1 MSEKIQF
8 HFDSK
13 QPHQIKAID
22 AVKELFKGQNKITS
36 ERVIVSQNEGLVS
49 IDEGHA
55 NRLSQSLTETKLI
68 ENLHKIQLNNL
79 GYKDKEFHNKNYTI
93 EMETGTGKTYVYI
106 RTILEL
112 YKEYG
117 FAKFIIVVPTIP
129 IRKGVEKSVNM
140 LADHFKTLYNG
151 LDIRQHFFSYDSKK
165 LTDLDKFVQLD
176 RLQVVIMNIQQFNSS
191 KTKIKKDDHESGKVY
206 WDMLS
211 NIKPIVIIDEPQRLE
226 GNGKKKSKA
235 LESIEELK
243 PLFTLRYSA
252 THKNLYNLVYKL
264 DSFDAYEQDLV
275 KKIEVSTVYSDID
288 TNYPY
293 VRFARFNSDYSATL
307 EILKS
312 SEKGTHLEH
321 VRVNKNDNLHELSD
335 GLPQYKDMFITK
347 DPHKVEGIDI
357 SNLGTIKLGEDNYN
371 INQKELARIQI
382 RITIRKHLDKQ
393 LELINKN
400 IKVLSL
406 FFIDEVKKFRDYSKE
421 DTRGIYAMIFD
432 EEYSKLIKQS
442 KYKPL
447 LEKMPELN
455 NISSVREGY
464 FAIDKN
470 KKAIEIDNWDYNDDT
485 ASVRK
490 TPEEVERGIELILD
504 KKDELISFKE
514 PLSFIFAHSA
524 LREGWDN
531 PNIFQLCMLRNTNS
545 EISKKQEI
553 GRGLRLAVNTNGE
566 RETDK
571 DVNILTVIANEH
583 YDKFAESLQ
592 REYNEDAGYNREV
605 FNIQDAVQIQSK
617 IEKLIKEKLS
627 DDFADKLI
635 NEMVKGK
642 FLNKKDNKLTEK
654 IKDINLYEFK
664 DKELN
669 KYQSLIQET
678 FKKYMQGKESK
689 KIQIINGDMK
699 KENEFSSYI
708 KEPEFN
714 KLLTSLIENI
724 SQRAMYEVNI
734 NKDDFITECINRLNL
749 TIHKKSK
756 QLIEAN
762 ANLEINKQKGAK
774 MNNETKYTHE
784 VSEEISVSKSYI
796 EIVDYLMKYTLL
808 PRMVIFKILDNVNEI
823 NLLQDQSYL
832 DEALD
837 IMLEVLKAHKVSK
850 INYVPI
856 DNHIYEM
863 GDILQR
869 DTVDMSKIGDSNKK
883 IYEAIEKNK
892 RSVYKYIVTDSKGE
906 YEFAK
911 HLDQDEDVLLFTKL
925 KKGKFTIDTP
935 FGNYTPDW
943 GIVYRLDED
952 EAGIY
957 FIVETKWDKEEAD
970 LTDVEKGKIHCAERY
985 FETINENV
993 ESEVAFSWVNS
1004 WNKFTKEIKKK
1015 RDSVSLA

>member
-129 IRKGVEKSVNM
+129 IRKGVEKSVHM

-226 GNGKKKSKA
+226 GSGKKKSKA

-288 TNYPY
+288 TNFPY

-312 SEKGTHLEH
+312 SKKGTRIEH
-321 VRVNKNDNLHELSD
+321 VKVNKNDNLYELSD
-335 GLPQYKDMFITK
+335 GLAQYKDMFITK

-371 INQKELARIQI
+371 VNENELARIQI
-382 RITIRKHLDKQ
+382 RITIKKHLDKQ
-393 LELINKN
+393 LELIDKN

-432 EEYSKLIKQS
+432 EEYSKIIKQS

-455 NISSVREGY
+455 NITSVREGY
-464 FAIDKN
+464 FAVDKN

-485 ASVRK
+485 ASVKK

-571 DVNILTVIANEH
+571 EVNILTVIANEH

-592 REYNEDAGYNREV
+592 REYNEDAGYNKEV
-605 FNIQDAVQIQSK
+605 FNIHDAVKIQSK

-642 FLNKKDNKLTEK
+642 FLNKKDNKLTKNIEN
-654 IKDINLYEFK
+654 INLYEFK

-669 KYQSLIQET
+669 KYQDLIQQT
-678 FKKYMQGKESK
+678 FKKYMEGKESK

-734 NKDDFITECINRLNL
+734 NKDDFIIECINRLNL
-749 TIHKKSK
+749 KIHKKSK
-756 QLIEAN
+756 QYIQAN
-762 ANLEINKQKGAK
+762 ADLDINKQKGAK
-774 MNNETKYTHE
+774 MKNETKYTHE
-784 VSEEISVSKSYI
+784 VLEEISVSKSYI

-808 PRMVIFKILDNVNEI
+808 PRMVIFKILNNVNEI

-837 IMLEVLKAHKVSK
+837 IMLDILKAHKVSK
-850 INYVPI
+850 INYVPV
-856 DNHIYEM
+856 DNHIYEI

-869 DTVDMSKIGDSNKK
+869 DTVDMSKIDDPNKK

-970 LTDVEKGKIHCAERY
+970 LTDVEKGKIYCAERY
-985 FETINENV
+985 FETINENA
-993 ESEVAFSWVNS
+993 ESEVSFSWINS
-1004 WNKFTKEIKKK
+1004 WNKFTQEVKKK
-1015 RDSVSLA
+1015 KESVSLA

>member
-129 IRKGVEKSVNM
+129 IRKGVEKSVHM

-226 GNGKKKSKA
+226 GSGKKKSKA

-288 TNYPY
+288 TNFPY
-293 VRFARFNSDYSATL
+293 IRFARFNSDYSATL

-312 SEKGTHLEH
+312 SKKGTRIEH
-321 VRVNKNDNLHELSD
+321 VKVNKNDNLYELSD
-335 GLPQYKDMFITK
+335 GLAQYKDMFITK

-371 INQKELARIQI
+371 VNENELARIQI
-382 RITIRKHLDKQ
+382 RITIKKHLDKQ
-393 LELINKN
+393 LELIDKN

-432 EEYSKLIKQS
+432 EEYSKIIKQS

-455 NISSVREGY
+455 NITSVREGY
-464 FAIDKN
+464 FAVDKN

-485 ASVRK
+485 ASVKK

-571 DVNILTVIANEH
+571 EVNILTVIANEH

-592 REYNEDAGYNREV
+592 REYNEDAGYNKEV
-605 FNIQDAVQIQSK
+605 FNIHDAVQIQSK

-642 FLNKKDNKLTEK
+642 FLNKKDNKLTKNIEN
-654 IKDINLYEFK
+654 INLYEFK

-669 KYQSLIQET
+669 KYQDLIQQT
-678 FKKYMQGKESK
+678 FKKYMEGKESK

-734 NKDDFITECINRLNL
+734 NKDDFIIECINRLNL

-756 QLIEAN
+756 QYIQAN
-762 ANLEINKQKGAK
+762 ADLDINKQKGAK
-774 MNNETKYTHE
+774 MKNETKYTHE
-784 VSEEISVSKSYI
+784 VLEEISVSKSYI

-808 PRMVIFKILDNVNEI
+808 PRMVIFKILNNVNEI

-837 IMLEVLKAHKVSK
+837 IMLDILKAHKVSK
-850 INYVPI
+850 INYVPV
-856 DNHIYEM
+856 DNHIYEI

-869 DTVDMSKIGDSNKK
+869 DTVDMSKIDDPNKK

-970 LTDVEKGKIHCAERY
+970 LTDVEKGKIYCAERY
-985 FETINENV
+985 FETINENA
-993 ESEVAFSWVNS
+993 ESKVSFSWVNS
-1004 WNKFTKEIKKK
+1004 WNKFTQEVKKK
-1015 RDSVSLA
+1015 KVSNALA